1 MVVQLDVVFIGNQG
15 PHPPRGAGL
24 LLFTARGAQ
33 LSRGD
38 TSCILSAPPIQ
49 IFDTTLRDGEQTP
62 GVHFDPGQKLHI
74 ARMLAR
80 MGVDVIE
87 AGFPAASARDAA
99 AARAIALE
107 LRGVRVAALA
117 RCHVGDID
125 AAWSALA
132 GAEAPR
138 LHVFLATSPLHRK
151 HKLGMSKPQVLET
164 VKRGVALATERCS
177 DVEFSPEDGMR
188 TEPEFLLEVVQAAI
202 ESGARVI
209 NLPDTVG
216 YALPFEMAERVA
228 QIRAEVPGAD
238 KITLSVHCHDDLGLA
253 VANSLAAVEAGARQV
268 ECTLNGLGERAGNA
282 SLEELV
288 MALHVRRDV
297 WGDRLPGVLTRLL
310 APASDLV
317 SHIAGISVP
326 PNKAVVGGNA
336 FAHESGIHQHGVIQN
351 AQTYEIMRPE
361 DVGRPSN
368 RLVLGKHSGRHALR
382 QRLEELGWNL
392 GGHDFE
398 RVATEFKAL
407 ADRKRE
413 IHDADL
419 RVLVLG
425 NRPDSV
431 AGWELA
437 WLQSSAG
444 RGVLPSASVRLTG
457 PDGQSVEE
465 AATGDGPV
473 DASFRAVR
481 RAVGL
486 DLQLLDYSVRSVG
499 EGQDAQG
506 QVVAELSLN
515 GMRRRGFGLS
525 MDVIEASALAFV
537 DAINRM
543 APTQS
548 GVPA

>member
-1 MVVQLDVVFIGNQG
+1 VVVQLDEVSIGTKG
-15 PHPPRGAGL
+15 PHPSRDAGL
-24 LLFTARGAQ
+24 LLFCMRGVTPG
-33 LSRGD
+33 GD
-38 TSCILSAPPIQ
+38 TSFILSASPIQ

-62 GVHFDPGQKLHI
+62 GVHFDPAEKLQI

-80 MGVDVIE
+80 LGVDVIE
-87 AGFPAASARDAA
+87 AGFPAASVRDAA
-99 AARAIALE
+99 AAAAIAKE

-117 RCHVGDID
+117 RCHAGDIS
-125 AAWSALA
+125 AAWAALA
-132 GAEAPR
+132 GSDAPR
-138 LHVFLATSPLHRK
+138 LHVFLATSPLHRE
-151 HKLGMSKPQVLET
+151 HKLGMSKLQVLET
-164 VKRGVALATERCS
+164 VKRGVAFAVERCS

-188 TEPEFLLEVVQAAI
+188 TEPDFLLEVVQAAI
-202 ESGARVI
+202 EAGANVI

-216 YALPFEMAERVA
+216 YALPFEMAERIR
-228 QIRAEVPGAD
+228 QIRSEVPGIEAV
-238 KITLSVHCHDDLGLA
+238 TLSVHCHDDLGLA
-253 VANSLAAVEAGARQV
+253 VANSLAAIEAGARQV

-282 SLEELV
+282 ALEEIV

-297 WGDRLPGVLTRLL
+297 WGDRMPGVITQLL

-317 SHIAGISVP
+317 SHIAGIAVP

-336 FAHESGIHQHGVIQN
+336 FAHESGIHQHGVIQH
-351 AQTYEIMRPE
+351 AQTYEIIRPE

-368 RLVLGKHSGRHALR
+368 KLVLGKHSGRHALR
-382 QRLEELGWNL
+382 QRLSELGWSL
-392 GGHDFE
+392 DETQFE
-398 RVATEFKAL
+398 SVATEFKAL

-425 NRPDSV
+425 NRPEPVS
-431 AGWELA
+431 GWELA

-457 PDGQSVEE
+457 PDGQCVEE

-506 QVVAELSLN
+506 QVVAELALN
-515 GMRRRGFGLS
+515 GVRRRGFGLS
-525 MDVIEASALAFV
+525 TDVIEASALAFV

-543 APTQS
+543 KIAQS
-548 GVPA
+548 EVPA